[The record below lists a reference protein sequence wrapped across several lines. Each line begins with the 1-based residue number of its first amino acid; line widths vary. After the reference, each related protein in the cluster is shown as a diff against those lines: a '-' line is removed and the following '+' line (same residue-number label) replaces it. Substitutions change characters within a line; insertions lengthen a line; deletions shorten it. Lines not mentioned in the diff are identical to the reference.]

1 MAGIPNDVIAE
12 IRKKADIVE
21 IIGSYINLA
30 PQGKNYFGI
39 CPFHNDHS
47 PSLSVSR
54 EKQIYKCFT
63 CLASGN
69 VFTFV
74 QNYENISFVEA
85 VKKVADKIGYQLDIK
100 DKVVNKNS
108 KYYELMDLS
117 NKIFVNNLNSSLG
130 VKAKNYLINDRHLS
144 EETIKE
150 FNIGLA
156 LSDNNLNKILTSKGY
171 SNKDIIDMSLA
182 SSNEY
187 GLLDLFRNR
196 ITFPICN
203 SEGKVIAYSARIY
216 QNEDT
221 SKYINSRES
230 VIFKKG
236 YTFYNYDKCR
246 LEALK
251 TKSVILVEG
260 QMDAIRVYSSGIKNV
275 IASMGTALTSNH
287 ISLLKKLNAK
297 VILMMDNDNAGEKS
311 TILNGEELVKNNIE
325 VSVVRLN
332 GEKDPDSY
340 ILKYGVDAFKD
351 ALKGEISFFDFK
363 LRYLKKGKNLNKAD
377 ELAEYINKIIDELN
391 KSNDEILKTIT
402 INKISEE
409 YHIDKKILEGKLIK
423 TIPVIK
429 QTEFKRVKPK
439 LNQYHQAAEAILYL
453 MMNDPKFIRKYK
465 IELNYFPEEKYKLIA
480 NDILAYKEIN
490 GEFDIADFMTYIKDL
505 DYKEDIYRILNDY
518 QDKILPEEFDNFIN
532 IINKW
537 IKESKIEKLKEQLK
551 IETDIKK
558 QEEINDLI
566 IKIKKGSED

>member
-1 MAGIPNDVIAE
+1 MAGISNEEITE

-21 IIGSYINLA
+21 VIGSYINLA

-74 QNYENISFVEA
+74 QNYENISFIEA
-85 VKKVADKIGYQLDIK
+85 VKKVADKINYKLDIK
-100 DKVVNKNS
+100 DKIVNKNS

-117 NKIFVNNLNSSLG
+117 NKIFVNNLNSNLG
-130 VKAKNYLINDRHLS
+130 LKAKEYLINERHLS
-144 EETIKE
+144 EEAIKE

-156 LSDNNLNKILTSKGY
+156 LNDNNLNKLLSSKGY
-171 SNKDIIDMSLA
+171 SDKDIIEMSLA
-182 SSNEY
+182 NKTDN
-187 GLLDLFRNR
+187 GLLDMFRNR

-203 SEGKVIAYSARIY
+203 HEGKIIAYSARIY

-221 SKYINSRES
+221 SKYINSKES

-251 TKSVILVEG
+251 IKSVILVEG
-260 QMDAIRVYSSGIKNV
+260 QMDAIRVYTSGFKNV
-275 IASMGTALTSNH
+275 IASMGTAITSNH

-311 TILNGEELVKNNIE
+311 TILNGEELIKNNIE
-325 VSVVRLN
+325 VSVVRLT
-332 GEKDPDSY
+332 GEKDPDSF
-340 ILKYGVDAFKD
+340 ILKNGADAFRD

-363 LRYLKKGKNLNKAD
+363 LRYLKKDKNLNKAD

-391 KSNDEILKTIT
+391 KSDDDILKSVT
-402 INKISEE
+402 INKIAED
-409 YHIDKKILEGKLIK
+409 YNIDKRILEGKLVKI
-423 TIPVIK
+423 TPRIDSVVV
-429 QTEFKRVKPK
+429 KRKRPK

-490 GEFDIADFMTYIKDL
+490 GEFDIADFMTYINDL
-505 DYKEDIYRILNDY
+505 EYKEDIYRILNDY
-518 QDKILPEEFDNFIN
+518 QDKILPEEFDNFVA

-537 IKESKIEKLKEQLK
+537 IRETKIDKLKEQLK
-551 IETDIKK
+551 NETDVKK
-558 QEEINDLI
+558 QEELNDLI

>member
-1 MAGIPNDVIAE
+1 MAGISNEEITE

-21 IIGSYINLA
+21 VIGSYINLA

-74 QNYENISFVEA
+74 QNYENISFIEA
-85 VKKVADKIGYQLDIK
+85 VKKVADKINYKLDIK
-100 DKVVNKNS
+100 DKIVNKNS

-117 NKIFVNNLNSSLG
+117 NKIFVNNLNSNLG
-130 VKAKNYLINDRHLS
+130 LKAKEYLINERHLS
-144 EETIKE
+144 EEAIKE

-156 LSDNNLNKILTSKGY
+156 LNDNNLNKLLSSKGY
-171 SNKDIIDMSLA
+171 SDKDIIEMSLA
-182 SSNEY
+182 NKTDN
-187 GLLDLFRNR
+187 GLLDMFRNR

-203 SEGKVIAYSARIY
+203 HEGKIIAYSARIY

-221 SKYINSRES
+221 SKYINSKES

-251 TKSVILVEG
+251 IKSVILVEG
-260 QMDAIRVYSSGIKNV
+260 QMDAIRVYTSGFKNV
-275 IASMGTALTSNH
+275 IASMGTAITSNH
-287 ISLLKKLNAK
+287 INLLKKLNAK

-311 TILNGEELVKNNIE
+311 TILNGEELIKNNIE
-325 VSVVRLN
+325 VSVVRLT
-332 GEKDPDSY
+332 GEKDPDSF
-340 ILKYGVDAFKD
+340 ILKNGADAFRD

-363 LRYLKKGKNLNKAD
+363 LRYLKKDKNLNKAD

-391 KSNDEILKTIT
+391 KSDDDILKSVT
-402 INKISEE
+402 INKIAED
-409 YHIDKKILEGKLIK
+409 YNIDKRILEGKLVKI
-423 TIPVIK
+423 TPRIDSVVV
-429 QTEFKRVKPK
+429 KRKRPK

-490 GEFDIADFMTYIKDL
+490 GEFDIADFMTYINDL
-505 DYKEDIYRILNDY
+505 EYKEDIYRILNDY
-518 QDKILPEEFDNFIN
+518 QDKILPEEFDNFVA

-537 IKESKIEKLKEQLK
+537 IRESKIDKLKEQLK
-551 IETDIKK
+551 NETDVKK
-558 QEEINDLI
+558 QEELNDLI

>member
-1 MAGIPNDVIAE
+1 MAGISNEEITE

-21 IIGSYINLA
+21 VIGSYINLA

-74 QNYENISFVEA
+74 QNYENISFIDA
-85 VKKVADKIGYQLDIK
+85 VKKVADKINYKLDIK
-100 DKVVNKNS
+100 DKIVNKNS

-117 NKIFVNNLNSSLG
+117 NKIFVNNLNSNLG
-130 VKAKNYLINDRHLS
+130 LKAKEYLINERHLS
-144 EETIKE
+144 EEAIKE

-156 LSDNNLNKILTSKGY
+156 LNDNNLNKLLSSKGY
-171 SNKDIIDMSLA
+171 SDKDIIEMSLA
-182 SSNEY
+182 NKTDN
-187 GLLDLFRNR
+187 GLLDMFRNR

-203 SEGKVIAYSARIY
+203 HEGKIIAYSARIY

-221 SKYINSRES
+221 SKYINSKES

-251 TKSVILVEG
+251 IKSVILVEG
-260 QMDAIRVYSSGIKNV
+260 QMDAIRVYTSGFKNV
-275 IASMGTALTSNH
+275 IASMGTAITSNH

-311 TILNGEELVKNNIE
+311 TILNGEELIKNNIE
-325 VSVVRLN
+325 VSVVRLT
-332 GEKDPDSY
+332 GEKDPDSF
-340 ILKYGVDAFKD
+340 ILKNGADAFRD

-363 LRYLKKGKNLNKAD
+363 LRYLKKDKNLNKAD

-391 KSNDEILKTIT
+391 KSDDDILKSVT
-402 INKISEE
+402 INKIAED
-409 YHIDKKILEGKLIK
+409 YNIDKRILEGKLVKI
-423 TIPVIK
+423 TPRIDSVVV
-429 QTEFKRVKPK
+429 KRKRPK

-490 GEFDIADFMTYIKDL
+490 GEFDIADFMTYINDL
-505 DYKEDIYRILNDY
+505 EYKEDIYRILNDY
-518 QDKILPEEFDNFIN
+518 QDKILPEEFDNFVA

-537 IKESKIEKLKEQLK
+537 IRESKIDKLKEQLK
-551 IETDIKK
+551 NETDVKK
-558 QEEINDLI
+558 QEELNDLI

>member
-1 MAGIPNDVIAE
+1 MAGISNEEITE

-21 IIGSYINLA
+21 VIGSYINLA

-74 QNYENISFVEA
+74 QNYENISFIEA
-85 VKKVADKIGYQLDIK
+85 VKKVADKINYKLDIK
-100 DKVVNKNS
+100 DKIVNKNS

-117 NKIFVNNLNSSLG
+117 NKIFVNNLNSNLG
-130 VKAKNYLINDRHLS
+130 LKAKEYLINERHLS
-144 EETIKE
+144 EEAIKE

-156 LSDNNLNKILTSKGY
+156 LNDNNLNKLLSSKGY
-171 SNKDIIDMSLA
+171 SDKDIIEMSLA
-182 SSNEY
+182 NKTDN
-187 GLLDLFRNR
+187 GLLDMFRNR

-203 SEGKVIAYSARIY
+203 HEGKIIAYSARIY

-221 SKYINSRES
+221 SKYINSKES

-251 TKSVILVEG
+251 IKSVILVEG
-260 QMDAIRVYSSGIKNV
+260 QMDAIRVYTSGFKNV
-275 IASMGTALTSNH
+275 IASMGTAITSNH

-311 TILNGEELVKNNIE
+311 TILNGEELIKNNIE
-325 VSVVRLN
+325 VSVVRLT
-332 GEKDPDSY
+332 GEKDPDSF
-340 ILKYGVDAFKD
+340 ILKNGADAFRD

-363 LRYLKKGKNLNKAD
+363 LRYLKKDKNLNKAD

-391 KSNDEILKTIT
+391 KSDDDILKSVT
-402 INKISEE
+402 INKIAED
-409 YHIDKKILEGKLIK
+409 YNIDKRILEGKLVKI
-423 TIPVIK
+423 TPRIDSVVV
-429 QTEFKRVKPK
+429 KRKRPK

-490 GEFDIADFMTYIKDL
+490 GEFDIADFMTYINDL
-505 DYKEDIYRILNDY
+505 EYKEDIYRILNDY
-518 QDKILPEEFDNFIN
+518 QDKILPEEFDNFVA

-537 IKESKIEKLKEQLK
+537 IRESKK
-551 IETDIKK
+551 
-558 QEEINDLI
+558 
-566 IKIKKGSED
+566 

>member
-1 MAGIPNDVIAE
+1 MAGISNEEITE

-21 IIGSYINLA
+21 VIGSYINLA

-74 QNYENISFVEA
+74 QNYENISFIEA
-85 VKKVADKIGYQLDIK
+85 VKKVADKINYKLDIK
-100 DKVVNKNS
+100 DKIVNKNS

-117 NKIFVNNLNSSLG
+117 NKIFVNNLNSNLG
-130 VKAKNYLINDRHLS
+130 LKAKEYLINERHLS
-144 EETIKE
+144 EGAIKE

-156 LSDNNLNKILTSKGY
+156 LNDNNLNKLLSSKGY
-171 SNKDIIDMSLA
+171 SDKDIIEMSLA
-182 SSNEY
+182 NKTDN
-187 GLLDLFRNR
+187 GLLDMFRNR

-203 SEGKVIAYSARIY
+203 HEGKIIAYSARIY

-221 SKYINSRES
+221 SKYINSKES

-251 TKSVILVEG
+251 IKSVILVEG
-260 QMDAIRVYSSGIKNV
+260 QMDAIRVYTSGFKNV
-275 IASMGTALTSNH
+275 IASMGTAITSNH

-311 TILNGEELVKNNIE
+311 TIINGEELIKNNIE
-325 VSVVRLN
+325 VSVVRLT
-332 GEKDPDSY
+332 GEKDPDSF
-340 ILKYGVDAFKD
+340 ILKNGADAFRD

-363 LRYLKKGKNLNKAD
+363 LRYLKKDKNLNKAD

-391 KSNDEILKTIT
+391 KSDDDILKSVT
-402 INKISEE
+402 INKIAED
-409 YHIDKKILEGKLIK
+409 YNIDKRILEGKLVKI
-423 TIPVIK
+423 TPRIDSVVV
-429 QTEFKRVKPK
+429 KRKRPK

-490 GEFDIADFMTYIKDL
+490 GEFDIADFMTYINDL
-505 DYKEDIYRILNDY
+505 EYKEDIYRILNDY
-518 QDKILPEEFDNFIN
+518 QDKILPEEFDNFVA

-537 IKESKIEKLKEQLK
+537 IRESKIDKLKEQLK
-551 IETDIKK
+551 NETDVKK
-558 QEEINDLI
+558 QEELNDLI

>member
-1 MAGIPNDVIAE
+1 MAGISNEEITE

-21 IIGSYINLA
+21 VIGSYINLA

-74 QNYENISFVEA
+74 QNYENISFIEA
-85 VKKVADKIGYQLDIK
+85 VKKVADKINYKLDIK
-100 DKVVNKNS
+100 DKIVNKNS

-117 NKIFVNNLNSSLG
+117 NKIFVNNLNSNLG
-130 VKAKNYLINDRHLS
+130 LKAKEYLINERHLS
-144 EETIKE
+144 EEAIKE

-156 LSDNNLNKILTSKGY
+156 LNDNNLNKLLSSKGY
-171 SNKDIIDMSLA
+171 SAKDIIEMSLA
-182 SSNEY
+182 NKTDN
-187 GLLDLFRNR
+187 GLLDMFRNR

-203 SEGKVIAYSARIY
+203 HEGKIIAYSARIY

-221 SKYINSRES
+221 SKYINSKES

-251 TKSVILVEG
+251 IKSVILVEG
-260 QMDAIRVYSSGIKNV
+260 QMDAIRVYTSGFKNV
-275 IASMGTALTSNH
+275 IASMGTAITSNH

-311 TILNGEELVKNNIE
+311 TILNGEELIKNNIE
-325 VSVVRLN
+325 VSVVRLT
-332 GEKDPDSY
+332 GEKDPDSF
-340 ILKYGVDAFKD
+340 ILKNGADAFRD

-363 LRYLKKGKNLNKAD
+363 LRYLKKDKNLNKAD

-391 KSNDEILKTIT
+391 KSDDDILKSVT
-402 INKISEE
+402 INKIAED
-409 YHIDKKILEGKLIK
+409 YNIDKRILEGKLVKI
-423 TIPVIK
+423 TPRIDSVVV
-429 QTEFKRVKPK
+429 KRKRPK

-490 GEFDIADFMTYIKDL
+490 GEFDIADFMTYINDL
-505 DYKEDIYRILNDY
+505 EYKEDIYRILNDY
-518 QDKILPEEFDNFIN
+518 QDKILPEEFDNFVA

-537 IKESKIEKLKEQLK
+537 IRESKIDKLKEQLK
-551 IETDIKK
+551 NETDVKK
-558 QEEINDLI
+558 QEELNDLI